1 MKRHSQ
7 SDVLLAVLGVAL
19 AACSSPPDVVA
30 APNISCSA
38 DRTSDAAKDVVE
50 RVGGLRT
57 DDFVVRLAQST
68 DAGVVALVD
77 RDVDGAYDLLHDRYG
92 VAVVARISGDDGEGA
107 ADGFAQV
114 RAIVDDVCTAGR
126 G

>member
-1 MKRHSQ
+1 MDR
-7 SDVLLAVLGVAL
+7 VLRLAPTLAVLLLATLVIA
-19 AACSSPPDVVA
+19 AACGSGPDVRVA
-30 APNISCSA
+30 PDLECTQ
-38 DRTSDAAKDVVE
+38 DRTSSAAKDVVE

-92 VAVVARISGDDGEGA
+92 VAIVARTTEGGGQHGS
-107 ADGFAQV
+107 ADFAQV
-114 RAIVDDVCTAGR
+114 RELARDACG
-126 G
+126 